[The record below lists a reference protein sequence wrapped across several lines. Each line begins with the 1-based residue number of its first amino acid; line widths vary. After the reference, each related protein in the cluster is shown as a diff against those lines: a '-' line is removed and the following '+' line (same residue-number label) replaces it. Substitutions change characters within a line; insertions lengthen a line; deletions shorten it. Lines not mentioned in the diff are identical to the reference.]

1 MLASVT
7 EETASIEMEHLFLLA
22 TAASA
27 LKCVLVHLSSLLLN
41 CVCGLL
47 QVWRLHGEKGVATGE
62 QVTISG
68 TDGGGGRRGESTVP
82 TFTCVRA
89 GHPL

>member
-27 LKCVLVHLSSLLLN
+27 FKFLIIELPLFVGFCKFGGCTVRKELPQESRLLS
-41 CVCGLL
+41 VG
-47 QVWRLHGEKGVATGE
+47 QTVGEAGE
-62 QVTISG
+62 
-68 TDGGGGRRGESTVP
+68 GRAQFLRSP
-82 TFTCVRA
+82 M
-89 GHPL
+89 